1 MQKCRRVTVVTA
13 MMSLWPSKLSVM
25 EVQVSG
31 RWLLTSS
38 TDVKRML
45 HQQPQLLQLRIQSR
59 NQSWERLWAPDPV
72 RMLAWNQGSA
82 LCWRRWC
89 TLTTWILTVPQH
101 HLQTTRYLL
110 ANDITV
116 LTCHKA
122 KSCLREGECDRVTAF
137 RVCVLAAQ
145 REPIKDG
152 QKVFLSETENSRH
165 PKMADNNKLTV
176 VTYNLH
182 GLNQGITYLETL
194 CNEYDIVFVQT
205 LWTKLIIIWFAILAQ
220 H

>member
-1 MQKCRRVTVVTA
+1 
-13 MMSLWPSKLSVM
+13 
-25 EVQVSG
+25 
-31 RWLLTSS
+31 
-38 TDVKRML
+38 
-45 HQQPQLLQLRIQSR
+45 
-59 NQSWERLWAPDPV
+59 
-72 RMLAWNQGSA
+72 
-82 LCWRRWC
+82 
-89 TLTTWILTVPQH
+89 
-101 HLQTTRYLL
+101 
-110 ANDITV
+110 
-116 LTCHKA
+116 
-122 KSCLREGECDRVTAF
+122 VTAF

-205 LWTKLIIIWFAILAQ
+205 LWTKLIII
-220 H
+220 